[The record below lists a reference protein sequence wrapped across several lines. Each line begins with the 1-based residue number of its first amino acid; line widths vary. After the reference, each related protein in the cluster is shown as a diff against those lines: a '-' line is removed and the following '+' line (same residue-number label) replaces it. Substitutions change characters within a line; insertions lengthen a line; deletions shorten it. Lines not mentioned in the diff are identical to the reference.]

1 MLLRC
6 GLACALCLVPESAL
20 ALDGSVD
27 QTPQQQALTG
37 SLVDAAPRIA
47 RPTAAAAAAA
57 SWRPSAGRKY
67 TSKLPL
73 PAISGS
79 LPTDCLWLQ
88 VPDRQQTDQGR
99 RCEHL

>member
-37 SLVDAAPRIA
+37 SLVDAAPRICAADGSSGGSSKLAAVRGPQLHKQATVACDPWVSSDRLPVVAGA
-47 RPTAAAAAAA
+47 RPAANG
-57 SWRPSAGRKY
+57 P
-67 TSKLPL
+67 
-73 PAISGS
+73 GS
-79 LPTDCLWLQ
+79 Q
-88 VPDRQQTDQGR
+88 V
-99 RCEHL
+99 